1 MGFIFR
7 IRLLIVFIFLCANI
21 SVAQE
26 KDLDYYIRTA
36 LSNSPLLSDLQN
48 QFLLNTIDSLQIIA
62 ANKYQVNGAGSAIYA
77 PIIHGYGYDE
87 VISNGGNYSALVIV
101 SKPFISKQN
110 LGLQF
115 NALRF
120 ISDSI
125 RVNRKLAEADI
136 IRNIATQYI
145 TAYGNQLILRF
156 NEDITSV
163 LKKEE
168 VLLKKLT
175 EQSVYRQT
183 DYLTFIVTLRQQ
195 EIALQQSRIQYRT
208 DLFTLNYLAGVT
220 DTTSMQ
226 LEAPSAEVRQLI
238 SLDSSLF
245 FQQYKIDS
253 QRIANERKLIDYRYK
268 PKVGLY
274 SDGGFNSSLMG
285 DYYKHFG
292 VSFGVNVAVPIYDG
306 RQKKLEYQKLDI
318 QQRTR
323 NRYKD
328 FQRSQYIQQVA
339 QLKLQLQDT
348 DSLINQINSQIKYS
362 EGLVEVNRKLMQT
375 GDARITDYVLSL
387 SSFLTARNQLTQNII
402 NRMQLINQINYY
414 NR

>member
-1 MGFIFR
+1 MLKVFVVIFTLATLSTYSQNR
-7 IRLLIVFIFLCANI
+7 T
-21 SVAQE
+21 
-26 KDLDYYIRTA
+26 LDYYLNAAIQK
-36 LSNSPLLSDLQN
+36 SPLLSEYNDQ
-48 QFLLNTIDSLQIIA
+48 QLLNTIDSLQIIA
-62 ANKYQVNGAGSAIYA
+62 ANRYQLNGAGSAIYA

-87 VISNGGNYSALVIV
+87 AISNGGNYSALLIL
-101 SKPFISKQN
+101 SKPFITKQN

-136 IRNIATQYI
+136 VRNITTQYI
-145 TAYGNQLILRF
+145 TAYGNLLILRF
-156 NEDITSV
+156 NEDITSI

-195 EIALQQSRIQYRT
+195 EVALQQSRIQYKT
-208 DLFTLNYLAGVT
+208 DLYTLNYLAGIS
-220 DTTSMQ
+220 DTALMF
-226 LEAPSAEVRQLI
+226 LDEPSVQISDLI
-238 SLDSSLF
+238 NLDSSLF
-245 FQQYKIDS
+245 FQQYTIDS
-253 QRIANERKLIDYRYK
+253 QRIVNERRLIDYRYK
-268 PKVGLY
+268 PKLGLY

-292 VSFGVNVAVPIYDG
+292 VSFGVNVTVPLYDG
-306 RQKKLEYQKLDI
+306 KQKKLEYQKLDI

-323 NRYKD
+323 NRYKN
-328 FQRSQYIQQVA
+328 FQRSQYTQQIA
-339 QLKLQLQDT
+339 QLKLQLNDT

-387 SSFLTARNQLTQNII
+387 SSFLTAKNQLTQNII
-402 NRMQLINQINYY
+402 NGMQLINQINYY